1 MITKYNIY
9 IKESTNNILEMYNN
23 VHVDIEINI
32 NDEKCISF
40 HAFDYQSDED
50 NDNYELAKILKKN
63 FEDLINYKI
72 IINRLINKM
81 FYYLMLTFK
90 YKFNDSDTIVCKTNN
105 VYTEIVSTNTCK
117 DFMFI
122 LKEYINVKDIEDIN
136 EYCVSKAINKDYI
149 TDKYFHNLVDE
160 FCDDK
165 TKEYIKHIKNAS
177 NFDLI

>member
-1 MITKYNIY
+1 MKINYNTY
-9 IKESTNNILEMYNN
+9 INNSSYQYDN

-32 NDEKCISF
+32 SDEKFIKFC
-40 HAFDYQSDED
+40 AYDYKSEGD
-50 NDNYELAKILKKN
+50 NNNKKLAKILKKK
-63 FEDLINYKI
+63 FEELINYKI
-72 IINRLINKM
+72 IINRLPNKL

-90 YKFNDSDTIVCKTNN
+90 YEFNDSDTIDCKTNN

-122 LKEYINVKDIEDIN
+122 LKHYINVKNIEDIN
-136 EYCVSKAINKDYI
+136 EYCVSKAINKNYI
-149 TDKYFHNLVDE
+149 KDEYFNNLVKE